1 MREKRK
7 ANGRL
12 LFRALQQ
19 EIKAELEAG
28 VFAVDVHGKYG
39 QRLGIGYSQFMKYVK
54 LYRLRSEAPALPQPA
69 PVTQS
74 TSASPPAPQAEAP
87 TPRPAREPLNA
98 RRPEPKRFIF
108 DPTDIDI
115 KKLIG

>member
-19 EIKAELEAG
+19 EIRAELEAG

-54 LYRLRSEAPALPQPA
+54 LYHLRSEAPALPQPA
-69 PVTQS
+69 PVVES
-74 TSASPPAPQAEAP
+74 TSAPPPAPQAEAV
-87 TPRPAREPLNA
+87 PRTAREPINA
-98 RRPEPKRFIF
+98 RRPGPKRFIF

>member
-54 LYRLRSEAPALPQPA
+54 LYQLRSDAPVLPQPA

-74 TSASPPAPQAEAP
+74 TSASPPAPRAEAASGP
-87 TPRPAREPLNA
+87 VREPINA
-98 RRPEPKRFIF
+98 RRPGPKRFIF

>member
-19 EIKAELEAG
+19 EIKAELDAG
-28 VFAVDVHGKYG
+28 VFAVDVHDKYG

-54 LYRLRSEAPALPQPA
+54 LYQLRLEAPVPPQPA
-69 PVTQS
+69 PAVQS
-74 TSASPPAPQAEAP
+74 NPTSPSPTHSEAA
-87 TPRPAREPLNA
+87 PRPVREPLNA

-108 DPTDIDI
+108 DPTDIDL
-115 KKLIG
+115 KKLI

>member
-1 MREKRK
+1 MREKRR
-7 ANGRL
+7 ANGRV

-19 EIKAELEAG
+19 EIKAALDGG
-28 VFAVDVHGKYG
+28 VFAVGVHAKYG

-54 LYRLRSEAPALPQPA
+54 LYQLRSEAPVPPQPA
-69 PVTQS
+69 PAVHS
-74 TSASPPAPQAEAP
+74 NPTSPSPTHGEAA
-87 TPRPAREPLNA
+87 PRPAREPLNA

>member
-19 EIKAELEAG
+19 EIRAELEAG

-39 QRLGIGYSQFMKYVK
+39 PRLGIGYSQFMKYVK
-54 LYRLRSEAPALPQPA
+54 LYQLRSEAPVLPQPA
-69 PVTQS
+69 PVVQS
-74 TSASPPAPQAEAP
+74 ISAPPPAPQAEAA
-87 TPRPAREPLNA
+87 PRPAREPLNA